1 MADLK
6 WYVIRAVSGKERKVR
21 EYLEHEIKVN
31 KLEDFVPQVIIPSEK
46 VMEMRNGK
54 KRVRERQF
62 FPGYI
67 LVSADLKNGEVLH
80 MINNVPNV
88 IGFLSAKGTSTAR
101 SQEPPMPLRES
112 EINRILGRVDEAD
125 EEDIKMDTPYI
136 VGEEVKV
143 MDGPFSGFIGN
154 IEEIFE
160 ERRKLKVMVKIFGRN
175 TPVELNYMQVEKV
188 DNSGNNG

>member
-1 MADLK
+1 MADPK

-101 SQEPPMPLRES
+101 SQEPPVPLRES

>member
-1 MADLK
+1 MADPK

-21 EYLEHEIKVN
+21 EYLEHEIRVN
-31 KLEDFVPQVIIPSEK
+31 KLEEFVPQVIIPSEK

-88 IGFLSAKGTSTAR
+88 IGFLSAKGTSTPR
-101 SQEPPMPLRES
+101 SQEPPLPLRES

-125 EEDIKMDTPYI
+125 EEDIKLDTPYM

-154 IEEIFE
+154 IEEVFE

-188 DNSGNNG
+188 DNSSNNG

>member
-1 MADLK
+1 MVDPK

-31 KLEDFVPQVIIPSEK
+31 KLEEFVPQVIIPSEK

-101 SQEPPMPLRES
+101 SQEPPVPLRES
-112 EINRILGRVDEAD
+112 EINRILGRVDEAE

>member
-1 MADLK
+1 MIDPK

-21 EYLEHEIKVN
+21 EYLEHEIRIN
-31 KLEDFVPQVIIPSEK
+31 KLEEFVPQVIIPSEK

-67 LVSADLKNGEVLH
+67 IVSADLKNGEVLH

-101 SQEPPMPLRES
+101 SQEPPVPLRES
-112 EINRILGRVDEAD
+112 EINRILGRVDEAE

-136 VGEEVKV
+136 EGEEVKV

>member
-1 MADLK
+1 MADPK

-31 KLEDFVPQVIIPSEK
+31 KLEEFVPQVIIPSEK

-67 LVSADLKNGEVLH
+67 IVSADLKNGEVLH

-101 SQEPPMPLRES
+101 SQEPPVPLRES
-112 EINRILGRVDEAD
+112 EINRILGRVDEAE
-125 EEDIKMDTPYI
+125 EEDIKMETPYI
-136 VGEEVKV
+136 EGEEVKV

-188 DNSGNNG
+188 DNSSSNG

>member
-1 MADLK
+1 MADPK

-21 EYLEHEIKVN
+21 EYLEHEIRIN
-31 KLEDFVPQVIIPSEK
+31 KLEEFVPQVIIPSEK

-101 SQEPPMPLRES
+101 SQEPPVPLRES

-188 DNSGNNG
+188 DNSSNNG

>member
-1 MADLK
+1 MADPK

-21 EYLEHEIKVN
+21 EYLEHEIRVN
-31 KLEDFVPQVIIPSEK
+31 KLEEFVPQVIIPSEK

-88 IGFLSAKGTSTAR
+88 IGFLSAKGTSTPR
-101 SQEPPMPLRES
+101 SQEPPLPLRES
-112 EINRILGRVDEAD
+112 EINRILGRVDEAE

-188 DNSGNNG
+188 DTSSNG

>member
-1 MADLK
+1 MIDPK

-31 KLEDFVPQVIIPSEK
+31 KLEEFVPQVIIPSEK

-101 SQEPPMPLRES
+101 SQEPPVPLRES
-112 EINRILGRVDEAD
+112 EINRILGRVDEAE

-175 TPVELNYMQVEKV
+175 TPVELNYMQVEKE

>member
-1 MADLK
+1 MADPK

-21 EYLEHEIKVN
+21 EYLEHEIRVN

-101 SQEPPMPLRES
+101 SQEPPVPLRES
-112 EINRILGRVDEAD
+112 EINRILGRVDEAE
-125 EEDIKMDTPYI
+125 EEDIKLDTPYI
-136 VGEEVKV
+136 AGEEVKV

-188 DNSGNNG
+188 DNSNNNG